1 MIPEDWGAEELLMGS
16 PPDVAPKPL
25 GVLHIRLDLPE
36 T

>member
-1 MIPEDWGAEELLMGS
+1 MIPEDRDTEELLMGP
-16 PPDVAPKPL
+16 PPDVAPNPL